1 MRSVLLV
8 GCLCLLLA
16 SCEPRDVI
24 RDAPPEEPILTLA
37 EEEPEE
43 AVQPVVCQLR
53 VEVKAPE
60 VDKYRDIPLDH
71 ELQDAALA
79 ACEEYGVL
87 PDVLYAV
94 MEVESGY
101 QLDAQNGEC
110 YGLMQIHSINLPW
123 LQEQIGTTDLSDP
136 VQNIR
141 AGAYI
146 LGGYLK
152 RYSLTDS
159 LMAYNLGE
167 GGAKAQWEQGVH
179 ETAYTRKVLT
189 CLAEGKEEV

>member
-1 MRSVLLV
+1 MKRMLFA
-8 GCLCLLLA
+8 LCLLLA
-16 SCEPRDVI
+16 SCEQRDVI
-24 RDAPPEEPILTLA
+24 HDAPPAEPILTLA
-37 EEEPEE
+37 QEEQIEMVEP
-43 AVQPVVCQLR
+43 VTCRLTIT
-53 VEVKAPE
+53 VKVLE
-60 VDKYRDIPLDH
+60 VDKYRDIPLSH
-71 ELQDAALA
+71 ELQDVALA
-79 ACEEYGVL
+79 ACEDYGVL
-87 PDVLYAV
+87 PDVLFAV

-136 VQNIR
+136 TQNIK

-146 LGGYLK
+146 LGGYLE

-167 GGAKAQWEQGVH
+167 GGAKAQWAQGIH
-179 ETAYTRKVLT
+179 ETAYTRKVLEFIERS
-189 CLAEGKEEV
+189 AENV

>member
-43 AVQPVVCQLR
+43 AVQPVVCRLR
-53 VEVKAPE
+53 VEVKPL
-60 VDKYRDIPLDH
+60 DKYRDIPISH
-71 ELQDAALA
+71 ELQDVALA

-87 PDVLYAV
+87 SDVLYAV

-101 QLDAQNGEC
+101 QLDAQKGEC

-123 LQEQIGTTDLSDP
+123 LQEQIGVTNLSDP
-136 VQNIR
+136 AQNIE

-146 LGGYLK
+146 LGGYLE

-167 GGAKAQWEQGVH
+167 GGAKAQWEQGIH
-179 ETAYTRKVLT
+179 ETAYTRKVLA
-189 CLAEGKEEV
+189 CLESQKI

>member
-1 MRSVLLV
+1 MKRMLFAL
-8 GCLCLLLA
+8 CLCLLLS
-16 SCEPRDVI
+16 SCEQRDVI
-24 RDAPPEEPILTLA
+24 HDAPPAEPILTLA
-37 EEEPEE
+37 QEEQIEMVEP
-43 AVQPVVCQLR
+43 VTCRLTIT
-53 VEVKAPE
+53 VKVLE
-60 VDKYRDIPLDH
+60 VDKYRDIPLSH
-71 ELQDAALA
+71 ELQDVALA

-87 PDVLYAV
+87 PDVLFAV

-136 VQNIR
+136 TQNIK

-146 LGGYLK
+146 LGGYLE

-167 GGAKAQWEQGVH
+167 GGAKAQWVQGIH
-179 ETAYTRKVLT
+179 ETAYTRKVLE
-189 CLAEGKEEV
+189 CIERSAENV

>member
-1 MRSVLLV
+1 MKSVMFV
-8 GCLCLLLA
+8 FCLCLLLA

-43 AVQPVVCQLR
+43 SVQPVVCRLR
-53 VEVKAPE
+53 VEVKPL
-60 VDKYRDIPLDH
+60 DKYRDIPLSH
-71 ELQDAALA
+71 ELQDVALA

-87 PDVLYAV
+87 PDVLFAV

-123 LQEQIGTTDLSDP
+123 LQEQIGVTNLSDP
-136 VQNIR
+136 AQNIE

-146 LGGYLK
+146 LGGYLE

-167 GGAKAQWEQGVH
+167 GGAKAQWEQGIH
-179 ETAYTRKVLT
+179 ETAYTRKVLA

>member
-1 MRSVLLV
+1 MKRMLFA
-8 GCLCLLLA
+8 LCLLLA
-16 SCEPRDVI
+16 SCEQRDVI
-24 RDAPPEEPILTLA
+24 HDAPPAEPILTLA
-37 EEEPEE
+37 QEEQIEMVEP
-43 AVQPVVCQLR
+43 VTCRLTIT
-53 VEVKAPE
+53 VKVLE
-60 VDKYRDIPLDH
+60 VDKYRDIPLSH
-71 ELQDAALA
+71 ELQDVALA
-79 ACEEYGVL
+79 TCEEYGVL
-87 PDVLYAV
+87 PDVLFAV

-136 VQNIR
+136 TQNIK

-146 LGGYLK
+146 LGGYLE

-167 GGAKAQWEQGVH
+167 GGAKAQWAQGIH
-179 ETAYTRKVLT
+179 ETAYTRKVLA
-189 CLAEGKEEV
+189 CIERSAEDV

>member
-1 MRSVLLV
+1 MKRMLFA
-8 GCLCLLLA
+8 LCLLLA
-16 SCEPRDVI
+16 SCEQRDVI
-24 RDAPPEEPILTLA
+24 HDAPPAEPILTLA
-37 EEEPEE
+37 QEEQIEMVEP
-43 AVQPVVCQLR
+43 VTCRLTIT
-53 VEVKAPE
+53 VKVLE
-60 VDKYRDIPLDH
+60 VDKYRDIPLSH
-71 ELQDAALA
+71 ELQDVALA

-87 PDVLYAV
+87 PDVLFAV

-136 VQNIR
+136 TQNIK

-146 LGGYLK
+146 LGGYLE

-167 GGAKAQWEQGVH
+167 GGAKAQWAQGIH
-179 ETAYTRKVLT
+179 ETAYTRKVLA
-189 CLAEGKEEV
+189 CIERSAEDV

>member
-1 MRSVLLV
+1 MLFA
-8 GCLCLLLA
+8 LCLLLA
-16 SCEPRDVI
+16 SCEQRDVI
-24 RDAPPEEPILTLA
+24 HDAPPAEPILTLA
-37 EEEPEE
+37 QEEQIEMVEP
-43 AVQPVVCQLR
+43 VICRLTIT
-53 VEVKAPE
+53 VKVLE
-60 VDKYRDIPLDH
+60 VDKYRDIPLSH
-71 ELQDAALA
+71 KLQDVALA

-87 PDVLYAV
+87 PDVLFAV

-123 LQEQIGTTDLSDP
+123 LSEQIGTTDLSDP
-136 VQNIR
+136 TQNIK

-146 LGGYLK
+146 LGGYLE

-167 GGAKAQWEQGVH
+167 GGAKAQWAQGIH
-179 ETAYTRKVLT
+179 ETAYTRKVLE
-189 CLAEGKEEV
+189 CIERSAENV

>member
-1 MRSVLLV
+1 MRAILFA

-43 AVQPVVCQLR
+43 LVQPVVCQLR

-60 VDKYRDIPLDH
+60 ADKYRDIPLDH
-71 ELQDAALA
+71 ELQDVSQA

-87 PDVLYAV
+87 PDILFAV
-94 MEVESGY
+94 MDVESGY

-136 VQNIR
+136 AQNIK

-146 LGGYLK
+146 LGGYLE

-167 GGAKAQWEQGVH
+167 GGAKAQWAQGIH

>member
-1 MRSVLLV
+1 MKRMLFA
-8 GCLCLLLA
+8 LCLLLA
-16 SCEPRDVI
+16 SCEQRDVI
-24 RDAPPEEPILTLA
+24 HDAPPAEPILTLA
-37 EEEPEE
+37 QEEQIEMVEP
-43 AVQPVVCQLR
+43 VTCRLTIT
-53 VEVKAPE
+53 VKVLE
-60 VDKYRDIPLDH
+60 VDKYRDIPLSH
-71 ELQDAALA
+71 ELQDVALA

-87 PDVLYAV
+87 PDVLFAV

-136 VQNIR
+136 TQNIK

-146 LGGYLK
+146 LGGYLE

-167 GGAKAQWEQGVH
+167 GGAKAQWAQGIH
-179 ETAYTRKVLT
+179 ETAYTRKVLE
-189 CLAEGKEEV
+189 CIERSAENV

>member
-1 MRSVLLV
+1 MPVACVCCWPAVS
-8 GCLCLLLA
+8 
-16 SCEPRDVI
+16 
-24 RDAPPEEPILTLA
+24 RDAPPEEPVLTLA

-71 ELQDAALA
+71 ELQDVALA

-87 PDVLYAV
+87 PDILFAV
-94 MEVESGY
+94 MDVESGY
-101 QLDAQNGEC
+101 QLDAQNGEG

-136 VQNIR
+136 AQNIK

-146 LGGYLK
+146 LGGYLE

-167 GGAKAQWEQGVH
+167 GGAKAQWAQGIH

>member
-1 MRSVLLV
+1 MKRMMFAL
-8 GCLCLLLA
+8 CLCLLLS
-16 SCEPRDVI
+16 SCEQRDVI
-24 RDAPPEEPILTLA
+24 HDAPPEEPILTLA
-37 EEEPEE
+37 AEKPEEP
-43 AVQPVVCQLR
+43 VQTVVCRLR

-60 VDKYRDIPLDH
+60 ADKYRDIPLDH
-71 ELQDAALA
+71 ELQDVALA

-87 PDVLYAV
+87 PDVLFAV

-101 QLDAQNGEC
+101 QLDARNGEC

-136 VQNIR
+136 TQNIE

-146 LGGYLK
+146 LGGYLE

-159 LMAYNLGE
+159 LMAYNLGA
-167 GGAKAQWEQGVH
+167 GGAKAQWAQGIH
-179 ETAYTRKVLT
+179 ETAYTRKVLD
-189 CLAEGKEEV
+189 CIDNNQEI

>member
-1 MRSVLLV
+1 MRAILFA

-43 AVQPVVCQLR
+43 LVQPVVCQLR

-60 VDKYRDIPLDH
+60 ADKYRDIPLDH
-71 ELQDAALA
+71 ELQDVALA

-87 PDVLYAV
+87 SDVLYAV

-101 QLDAQNGEC
+101 QPDAKNGEC
-110 YGLMQIHSINLPW
+110 YGLMQIHTINLPW
-123 LQEQIGTTDLSDP
+123 LQEQIGVTDLSDP
-136 VQNIR
+136 AQNIE

-146 LGGYLK
+146 LGGYLE

-167 GGAKAQWEQGVH
+167 GGAKAQWEQGIH
-179 ETAYTRKVLT
+179 ETAYTRKVLA

>member
-37 EEEPEE
+37 EGEPEE

-71 ELQDAALA
+71 ELQDVAQA

-87 PDVLYAV
+87 PDILFAV
-94 MEVESGY
+94 MDVESGY

-136 VQNIR
+136 AQNIK

-146 LGGYLK
+146 LGGYLE

-167 GGAKAQWEQGVH
+167 GGAKAQWAQGIH

>member
-1 MRSVLLV
+1 MRSVLLTC
-8 GCLCLLLA
+8 CLCLLLA
-16 SCEPRDVI
+16 SCEPRDMI

-87 PDVLYAV
+87 PDILFAV

-123 LQEQIGTTDLSDP
+123 LQEQIGVTDLSDP
-136 VQNIR
+136 TQNIK

-146 LGGYLK
+146 LGGYLE

>member
-71 ELQDAALA
+71 ELQDVALA

-87 PDVLYAV
+87 PDVLFAV

-101 QLDAQNGEC
+101 QPDAQNGEC

-167 GGAKAQWEQGVH
+167 GGAKAQWEQGIH
-179 ETAYTRKVLT
+179 ETAYTRKVLA

>member
-1 MRSVLLV
+1 MKRMLFA
-8 GCLCLLLA
+8 LCLLLA
-16 SCEPRDVI
+16 SCEQRDVI
-24 RDAPPEEPILTLA
+24 HDAPPAEPILTLA
-37 EEEPEE
+37 QEEQIEMVEP
-43 AVQPVVCQLR
+43 VTCRLTIT
-53 VEVKAPE
+53 VKVLE
-60 VDKYRDIPLDH
+60 VDKYRDIPLSH
-71 ELQDAALA
+71 ELQDVALA
-79 ACEEYGVL
+79 ACEDYGVL
-87 PDVLYAV
+87 PDVLFAV

-136 VQNIR
+136 TQNIK

-146 LGGYLK
+146 LGGYLE

-167 GGAKAQWEQGVH
+167 GVAKAQWAQGIH
-179 ETAYTRKVLT
+179 ETAYTRKVLE
-189 CLAEGKEEV
+189 CIERSAENV

>member
-1 MRSVLLV
+1 MKRMMFAL
-8 GCLCLLLA
+8 CLCLLLS
-16 SCEPRDVI
+16 SCEQRDVI
-24 RDAPPEEPILTLA
+24 HDAPPEEPILTLA
-37 EEEPEE
+37 AEKPEEP
-43 AVQPVVCQLR
+43 VQTVVCRLR

-60 VDKYRDIPLDH
+60 ADKYRDIPLDH
-71 ELQDAALA
+71 ELQDVALA

-87 PDVLYAV
+87 PDVLFAV

-101 QLDAQNGEC
+101 QLDARNGEC

-136 VQNIR
+136 AQNIE

-146 LGGYLK
+146 LGGYLE

-167 GGAKAQWEQGVH
+167 GGAKAQWAQGIH
-179 ETAYTRKVLT
+179 ETAYTRKVLA

>member
-1 MRSVLLV
+1 MKRMLFA
-8 GCLCLLLA
+8 LCLLLA
-16 SCEPRDVI
+16 SCEQRDVI
-24 RDAPPEEPILTLA
+24 HDAPPAEPILTLA
-37 EEEPEE
+37 QEEQIEMVEP
-43 AVQPVVCQLR
+43 VTCRLPIT
-53 VEVKAPE
+53 VKVLE
-60 VDKYRDIPLDH
+60 VDKYRDIPLSH
-71 ELQDAALA
+71 ELQDVALA
-79 ACEEYGVL
+79 ACEDYGVL
-87 PDVLYAV
+87 PDVLFAV

-136 VQNIR
+136 TQNIK

-146 LGGYLK
+146 LGGYLE

-167 GGAKAQWEQGVH
+167 GGAKAQWAQGIH
-179 ETAYTRKVLT
+179 ETAYTRKVLE
-189 CLAEGKEEV
+189 CIERSAENV

>member
-1 MRSVLLV
+1 MKRILFAL
-8 GCLCLLLA
+8 CLCLLLS
-16 SCEPRDVI
+16 SCEQRDVI
-24 RDAPPEEPILTLA
+24 RDAPPEEPVLTLA
-37 EEEPEE
+37 EEKPEE
-43 AVQPVVCQLR
+43 PVQPVVCRLR
-53 VEVKAPE
+53 VEVKPL
-60 VDKYRDIPLDH
+60 DKYRDIPLEH
-71 ELQDAALA
+71 ELQDVALV

-87 PDVLYAV
+87 PDVLFAV

-136 VQNIR
+136 TQNIK

-146 LGGYLK
+146 LGGYLE

-167 GGAKAQWEQGVH
+167 GGAKAQWAQGIH
-179 ETAYTRKVLT
+179 ETAYTRKVLE
-189 CLAEGKEEV
+189 CIERSAENV

>member
-1 MRSVLLV
+1 MKRMLFVL
-8 GCLCLLLA
+8 GLCLLLS
-16 SCEPRDVI
+16 SCEQRDVI
-24 RDAPPEEPILTLA
+24 HDAPPEEPILTLA
-37 EEEPEE
+37 AEKPEEP
-43 AVQPVVCQLR
+43 VQTVVCRLR
-53 VEVKAPE
+53 VEIKAPE
-60 VDKYRDIPLDH
+60 EDKYRDIPLDH
-71 ELQDAALA
+71 ELQDVALA

-87 PDVLYAV
+87 PDVLFAV

-136 VQNIR
+136 TQNIK

-146 LGGYLK
+146 LGGYLE

-167 GGAKAQWEQGVH
+167 GGAKAQWAQGIH
-179 ETAYTRKVLT
+179 ETAYTRKVLD
-189 CLAEGKEEV
+189 CIDNNQKI

>member
-1 MRSVLLV
+1 MRAILFAS
-8 GCLCLLLA
+8 CLCLLLA

-43 AVQPVVCQLR
+43 AVQPVVCRLR
-53 VEVKAPE
+53 VEVKPL
-60 VDKYRDIPLDH
+60 DKYRDIPLDH

-79 ACEEYGVL
+79 ACEEYGLL

-123 LQEQIGTTDLSDP
+123 LQEQIGVTELSDP
-136 VQNIR
+136 AQNIE

-146 LGGYLK
+146 LGGYLE

-167 GGAKAQWEQGVH
+167 GGAKAQWAQGIH
-179 ETAYTRKVLT
+179 ETAYTRKVLA
-189 CLAEGKEEV
+189 CLESQKI

>member
-1 MRSVLLV
+1 MKRMLFA
-8 GCLCLLLA
+8 LCLLLA
-16 SCEPRDVI
+16 SCEQRDVI
-24 RDAPPEEPILTLA
+24 HDAPPAEPILTLA
-37 EEEPEE
+37 QEEQIEMVEP
-43 AVQPVVCQLR
+43 VTCRLTIT
-53 VEVKAPE
+53 VKVLE
-60 VDKYRDIPLDH
+60 VDKYRDIPLSH
-71 ELQDAALA
+71 ELQDVALA

-87 PDVLYAV
+87 PDVLFAV

-136 VQNIR
+136 TQNIK

-146 LGGYLK
+146 LGGYLE

-167 GGAKAQWEQGVH
+167 GGAKAQWAQGIH
-179 ETAYTRKVLT
+179 ETAYTRKVLD
-189 CLAEGKEEV
+189 CIERSAEDV

>member
-1 MRSVLLV
+1 MKRMLFA
-8 GCLCLLLA
+8 LCLLLA
-16 SCEPRDVI
+16 SCEQRDVI
-24 RDAPPEEPILTLA
+24 HDAPPAEPILTLA
-37 EEEPEE
+37 QEEQIEMVEPVTCRLTITVKVLEE
-43 AVQPVVCQLR
+43 
-53 VEVKAPE
+53 
-60 VDKYRDIPLDH
+60 DKYRDIPLSH
-71 ELQDAALA
+71 ELQDVALV

-87 PDVLYAV
+87 PDVLFAV

-136 VQNIR
+136 TQNIK

-146 LGGYLK
+146 LGGYLE

-167 GGAKAQWEQGVH
+167 GGAKAQWAQGIH
-179 ETAYTRKVLT
+179 ETAYTRKVLE
-189 CLAEGKEEV
+189 CIERSAENV

>member
-1 MRSVLLV
+1 MKRMLFAL
-8 GCLCLLLA
+8 CLCLLLA
-16 SCEPRDVI
+16 SCEQRDVI
-24 RDAPPEEPILTLA
+24 HDAPPAEPILTLA
-37 EEEPEE
+37 QEEQIEMVEP
-43 AVQPVVCQLR
+43 VTCRLTIT
-53 VEVKAPE
+53 VKVLE
-60 VDKYRDIPLDH
+60 VDKYRDIPLSH
-71 ELQDAALA
+71 ELQDVALA

-87 PDVLYAV
+87 PDVLFAV

-136 VQNIR
+136 TQNIK

-146 LGGYLK
+146 LGGYLE

-167 GGAKAQWEQGVH
+167 GGAKAQWAQGIH
-179 ETAYTRKVLT
+179 ETAYTRKVLA
-189 CLAEGKEEV
+189 CIERSAENV

>member
-1 MRSVLLV
+1 MKSVMFV
-8 GCLCLLLA
+8 FCLCLLLA
-16 SCEPRDVI
+16 SCKPRDVI
-24 RDAPPEEPILTLA
+24 RDAPPEEPVLTLA

-43 AVQPVVCQLR
+43 PVQTVVCRLR

-60 VDKYRDIPLDH
+60 ADKYRDIPLDH
-71 ELQDAALA
+71 ELQDVALA

-87 PDVLYAV
+87 PDVLFAV

-123 LQEQIGTTDLSDP
+123 LQEQIGVTVEREGETG
-136 VQNIR
+136 R
-141 AGAYI
+141 AYI
-146 LGGYLK
+146 LGGYLE

-167 GGAKAQWEQGVH
+167 GGAKAQWAQGIH
-179 ETAYTRKVLT
+179 ETAYTRKVLA
-189 CLAEGKEEV
+189 CLENPKI